1 MNNRGEVVERII
13 EWLNVEVLAIEEDQL
28 RMFAYLDTV
37 NNYTYLELIASSL
50 LLPIYLLAHLLA
62 VARFSLPYTLV
73 AQESLFRL

>member
-13 EWLNVEVLAIEEDQL
+13 EWLNVEALATEEDQL

-62 VARFSLPYTLV
+62 VARFSLYLI
-73 AQESLFRL
+73 L